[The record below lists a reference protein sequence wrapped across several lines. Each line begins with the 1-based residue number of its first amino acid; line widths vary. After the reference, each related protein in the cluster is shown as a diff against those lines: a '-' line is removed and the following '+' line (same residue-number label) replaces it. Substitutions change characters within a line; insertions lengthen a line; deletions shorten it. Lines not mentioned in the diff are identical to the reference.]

1 MINKIKGAI
10 FDFDGT
16 LIDSLVLWDLLWER
30 FGKEFLNG
38 EKFNPDDKDDKA
50 VRTMILKD
58 AMHYLHSIYKIGE
71 SGDHLYKI
79 ADDLFREFYETKVEA
94 KKGACEFLE
103 ECKRRGIKMCLS
115 SATEKRLLD
124 IILKRC
130 NMEGYFDGIISCA
143 EIGKGK
149 DQPDI
154 YLAAIDFLGTP
165 KENTCVFEDSFVA
178 ITTAHNVGLL
188 TVGVYDQY
196 SHNQE
201 GIKNIAD
208 VYIAK
213 GETLN
218 KLL

>member
-16 LIDSLVLWDLLWER
+16 LIDSLILWDLLWER
-30 FGKEFLNG
+30 FGNEFLGG
-38 EKFNPDDKDDKA
+38 EKFKPADKDDKA

-58 AMHYLHSIYKIGE
+58 AMQYIHSIYKIGKD
-71 SGDHLYKI
+71 GDHLYKI
-79 ADDLFREFYETKVEA
+79 ADDLFREFYETKVTA
-94 KKGACEFLE
+94 KEGVCEFLE
-103 ECKRRGIKMCLS
+103 ECKKRGIKMCLS
-115 SATEKRLLD
+115 SATEKHLLK
-124 IILKRC
+124 IILNRC
-130 NMEGYFDGIISCA
+130 NMEGYFDGVISCA

-149 DQPDI
+149 DQPDVF
-154 YLAAIDFLGTP
+154 LAAIDFLGTP

-178 ITTAHNVGLL
+178 LTTAHNAGLL
-188 TVGVYDQY
+188 TVGVYDKY

-201 GIKNIAD
+201 GIKNLAD